1 MNPVL
6 AIVAPFLA
14 AFTIPLFFVFRKKW
28 VGTAVI
34 LFGVLSALTAL
45 FVAAGGEAVTVMGGW
60 QPEVGI
66 ALVVDSLTTA
76 FLILASLGFSASLSA
91 AAETFGYGPWR
102 FYVLFFLSW
111 AATNGIILTGD
122 LFNLFVF
129 FEIFSVAAYLV
140 VAYPPRSWQAIEAG
154 FKYLIFGTVGALFL
168 LIGIAYAFMATGQL
182 NMAILARVLP
192 RAPEA
197 TLSVVIGCL
206 VVGLFIKSGT
216 VPGHFWLPDAH
227 SSAQTPVSALLS
239 GVFVK
244 VSLYALIRLAF
255 LLFGSADDRVFFVLL
270 LFGTVTLCLGH
281 LMAFQQ
287 EDIKRLLAYST
298 VAQVGTIVIA
308 IGCASS
314 GGVTAAV
321 YHAFNHM
328 AAKMGLFL
336 VSGVLAEDRASR
348 DIAQMRG
355 LFRHR
360 PLFVLAFCLFA
371 ASIAGIPPLNGFMSK
386 WFLLVAAAERGALIP
401 AAAVVAGTVL
411 SAAYYLRPI
420 TAFFGPAETE
430 PPHHRPHPVTGAIV
444 ALLALLCLVLA
455 LAPYIGP
462 LKEGLLAVG
471 RDTVDGARYIERVL
485 R

>member
-14 AFTIPLFFVFRKKW
+14 AFTLPLFFVFRKKW

-91 AAETFGYGPWR
+91 AAEAFGYGPWR

-182 NMAILARVLP
+182 NMAILARILP

-255 LLFGSADDRVFFVLL
+255 LLFGKANDRVFFVLL

-314 GGVTAAV
+314 AGVTAAV

-328 AAKMGLFL
+328 AAKMGLFF
-336 VSGVLAEDRASR
+336 VTGVLAEDRASR
-348 DIAQMRG
+348 DIAQMGG

-386 WFLLVAAAERGALIP
+386 WFLLIAAAERGALLP

-411 SAAYYLRPI
+411 SAAYYLRAI

-444 ALLALLCLVLA
+444 VLLALLCLVLA

-471 RDTVDGARYIERVL
+471 RDAVDGTRYIERVL

>member
-1 MNPVL
+1 
-6 AIVAPFLA
+6 
-14 AFTIPLFFVFRKKW
+14 
-28 VGTAVI
+28 
-34 LFGVLSALTAL
+34 
-45 FVAAGGEAVTVMGGW
+45 
-60 QPEVGI
+60 
-66 ALVVDSLTTA
+66 
-76 FLILASLGFSASLSA
+76 
-91 AAETFGYGPWR
+91 
-102 FYVLFFLSW
+102 
-111 AATNGIILTGD
+111 
-122 LFNLFVF
+122 
-129 FEIFSVAAYLV
+129 
-140 VAYPPRSWQAIEAG
+140 
-154 FKYLIFGTVGALFL
+154 
-168 LIGIAYAFMATGQL
+168 
-182 NMAILARVLP
+182 
-192 RAPEA
+192 
-197 TLSVVIGCL
+197 
-206 VVGLFIKSGT
+206 
-216 VPGHFWLPDAH
+216 
-227 SSAQTPVSALLS
+227 
-239 GVFVK
+239 
-244 VSLYALIRLAF
+244 
-255 LLFGSADDRVFFVLL
+255 
-270 LFGTVTLCLGH
+270 
-281 LMAFQQ
+281 MAFQQ

-314 GGVTAAV
+314 AGVTAAV

-328 AAKMGLFL
+328 AAKMGLFF
-336 VSGVLAEDRASR
+336 VTGVLAEDRASR
-348 DIAQMRG
+348 DIAQMGG

-471 RDTVDGARYIERVL
+471 RDAVDGTRYIERVL